1 MIEHYALFDTTLVK
15 ERFATA
21 NIILGNYKKR
31 YNARPTQNMPVIV
44 QRDDQRKIEFKTWGL
59 VPQNAHDQNGVFRY
73 KTYFVAEED
82 VFKKNSTEQ
91 IVRSQR
97 CIVPVNGF
105 YLWHK
110 TGDGTQ
116 PYFVH
121 LADYAPFG
129 LAGIYSSWTT
139 PDGTEQGTF
148 AILTV
153 QSGDS
158 IAAINDR
165 APVILKQADESAWLD
180 PTLTTMT
187 TVYNA
192 TKPYTGTDLIIDTVS
207 GDTSSKKI
215 DTPSLIIPV
224 S

>member
-1 MIEHYALFDTTLVK
+1 MIEQYALFDTALVK
-15 ERFATA
+15 ERFNTA
-21 NIILGNYKKR
+21 NTILGNFKKR
-31 YNARPTQNMPVIV
+31 YNVRPTQNMPVIL

-59 VPQNAHDQNGVFRY
+59 VPKNARDQNGVFRY
-73 KTYFVAEED
+73 KTYFVAEEE

-110 TGDGTQ
+110 TNDSTQ
-116 PYFVH
+116 PHFVH
-121 LADYAPFG
+121 LAGYAPFG
-129 LAGIYSSWTT
+129 LAGIYSSWTA

-148 AILTV
+148 TILTV

-158 IAAINDR
+158 LEAISDR
-165 APVILKQADESAWLD
+165 TPVIIGQADESAWLD
-180 PTLTTMT
+180 TTLTNMT

-192 TKPYTGTDLIIDTVS
+192 TKPYTGTDLLIDAVS
-207 GDTSSKKI
+207 PDARSKKI
-215 DTPSLIIPV
+215 DAPSLIAPI

>member
-21 NIILGNYKKR
+21 NTILGNFKRR
-31 YNARPTQNMPVIV
+31 YNVRPTQNMPVIV

-91 IVRSQR
+91 IVRAQR

-105 YLWHK
+105 YLRQK
-110 TGDGTQ
+110 TDDGMQ

-121 LADYAPFG
+121 LPDYVPFG
-129 LAGIYSSWTT
+129 LAGIYSSWTA
-139 PDGTEQGTF
+139 PDGIEQGTF

-153 QSGDS
+153 QSDDS
-158 IAAINDR
+158 LAMINDR
-165 APVILKQADESAWLD
+165 VPVILSQADESAWLD
-180 PTLTTMT
+180 PTLTNMT

-192 TKPYTGTDLIIDTVS
+192 TKPYAGNDLITDVVS
-207 GDTSSKKI
+207 SDARSKKI
-215 DTPSLIIPV
+215 DTPSLITPI